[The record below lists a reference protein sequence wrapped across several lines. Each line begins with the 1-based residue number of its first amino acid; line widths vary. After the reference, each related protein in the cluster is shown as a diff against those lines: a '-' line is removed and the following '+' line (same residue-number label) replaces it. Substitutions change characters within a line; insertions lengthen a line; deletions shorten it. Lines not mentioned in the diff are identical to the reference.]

1 MPPTPLL
8 GVELSD
14 AGAHP
19 AAWRLP
25 AADPGHLHDP
35 ARWVSL
41 VRAAQRGGLD
51 LVLLPGGLGPADVDG
66 GVRGRLD
73 PLLTASFVA
82 PLTTGVGLVPT
93 VTTTHTEPFHVGK
106 AVQTLDW
113 VSRGRAGWEVAVS
126 RSPEEAALVGRKDVA
141 GGALEEEELWA
152 EADDV
157 AEVVAR
163 MEDSWE
169 DDAEVRDVATGR
181 FVDRDRIHAV
191 AFEGDPFSVA
201 GASITPRSPQGR
213 PPVVV
218 RADSAAA
225 LRFAA
230 RRADVVR
237 VPAHDLATAVAH
249 RRALH
254 RLVAEAGRDP
264 EEVALLVEVVAW
276 LGPDAAERRDAL
288 DRWTPTNT
296 NPGTVEHVGDAAGL
310 ADLVGAWTGGRD
322 GGAGVDGVVVR
333 PAVLPLDLDAL
344 VDDVVPLLRR
354 RGLRPTGPPA
364 RTLRGTLGLDRP
376 ASRYAR
382 VPATAGGAR

>member
-1 MPPTPLL
+1 MPRTPLL

-25 AADPGHLHDP
+25 AADARHLHDP
-35 ARWVSL
+35 ARWATL
-41 VRAAQRGGLD
+41 VRTAQRGGLD
-51 LVLLPGGLGPADVDG
+51 LVLLPGGLGPAAADG

-126 RSPEEAALVGRKDVA
+126 RSADEAALVGRKDVA

-169 DDAEVRDVATGR
+169 DDAEIRDVPTGR

-191 AFEGDPFSVA
+191 AFESHRFSVA

-237 VPAHDLATAVAH
+237 VPAADLATAVAH
-249 RRALH
+249 RRTLH

-276 LGPDAAERRDAL
+276 LGPDAAGRRDAL
-288 DRWTPTNT
+288 DRRTPAD
-296 NPGTVEHVGDAAGL
+296 PGTVEHVGDAAGL
-310 ADLVGAWTGGRD
+310 ADLVGAWTAGRD
-322 GGAGVDGVVVR
+322 AGEGVDGVVVR
-333 PAVLPLDLDAL
+333 PAVLPPDLDAL
-344 VDDVVPLLRR
+344 VDDVVPLLRD

-376 ASRYAR
+376 GSRYAR
-382 VPATAGGAR
+382 VPATSGGAR